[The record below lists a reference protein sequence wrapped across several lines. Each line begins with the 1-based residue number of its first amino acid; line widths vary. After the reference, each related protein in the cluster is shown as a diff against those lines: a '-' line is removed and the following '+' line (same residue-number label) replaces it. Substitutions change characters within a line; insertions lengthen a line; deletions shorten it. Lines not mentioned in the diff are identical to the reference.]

1 WTYKGGKN
9 AASKRSKFL
18 DVSEFS
24 KMDVK
29 TNVRE
34 EDENL
39 FEPPLGEKEA
49 YPSYMQPEEK
59 NSSGWSEKWRSDEN
73 VKKENIKVKERGN
86 EKEKRNTY
94 HFFSSDNYA
103 YNVPYNYKVVIPTK
117 ENTMKNDKGNI
128 REEYSRDTNTQLNY
142 TDYTGFRNPTL
153 QTFENYKYW
162 QDSGFKKFLTRIF
175 PIKLPEH
182 KTVDPLLREY
192 IYFLHSFDPFR
203 FSFKKLS
210 ERYFFSKSSI
220 KAIYKEESV
229 KRFLQDNE
237 LCNDKTKRISKKEAV
252 TKIKELIYSKRI
264 GYKDIGDHE
273 NVKNEE
279 DQFQGY
285 KNTFDQ
291 INRQVIQ
298 VESISS
304 FPLPHRRDPV
314 PKRVDVDMPVFNS
327 ANVKIM
333 NWINPNDRVKSIVFL
348 ILLCCE
354 LAQREHFSELCV
366 SIVLS
371 FNIMYSVTHEL
382 ILQNDFTNS
391 FVIYA
396 GDDKTVKRRKY
407 DIKNNKLRGKNKP
420 HILNNESEKNFLEV
434 MSAHIYNPSI
444 SYREDIRTHV
454 IIHFSSY
461 HFAEFF
467 DNNAMGTSTI
477 YYSRLMWGALIFLIM
492 FILVSCIGVYLYVNN
507 LENSF
512 PRKRHSPN
520 PTNHYVINPVIPYS

>member
-1 WTYKGGKN
+1 MAIRLCKILRRSNKGWTYKGGKN

-333 NWINPNDRVKSIVFL
+333 NWINPNDRV
-348 ILLCCE
+348 
-354 LAQREHFSELCV
+354 
-366 SIVLS
+366 
-371 FNIMYSVTHEL
+371 
-382 ILQNDFTNS
+382 
-391 FVIYA
+391 
-396 GDDKTVKRRKY
+396 
-407 DIKNNKLRGKNKP
+407 
-420 HILNNESEKNFLEV
+420 
-434 MSAHIYNPSI
+434 
-444 SYREDIRTHV
+444 
-454 IIHFSSY
+454 
-461 HFAEFF
+461 
-467 DNNAMGTSTI
+467 
-477 YYSRLMWGALIFLIM
+477 IF
-492 FILVSCIGVYLYVNN
+492 
-507 LENSF
+507 
-512 PRKRHSPN
+512 
-520 PTNHYVINPVIPYS
+520 